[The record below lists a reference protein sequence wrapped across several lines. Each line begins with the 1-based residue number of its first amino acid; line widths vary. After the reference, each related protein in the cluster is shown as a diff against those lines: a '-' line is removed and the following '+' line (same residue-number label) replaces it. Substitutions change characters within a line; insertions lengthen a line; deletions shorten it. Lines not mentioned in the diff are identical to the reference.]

1 MRKWTTVL
9 AACLCALAMTAVSVG
24 AVDDGAAGAVQ
35 TPAAGRG
42 SGQSVTASPTAATSG
57 APAGDVEGYAAVAEN
72 DRFRLYADLQR
83 GDFALLDIAADR
95 LWYSGQWDVL
105 DQDSPAYDLNVG
117 KIKTDL
123 VSMLAVDFVQ
133 LSTVASTPM
142 PTNQN
147 SYAYCVV
154 NNNVTVRQV
163 SGGYR
168 ADYYFEDMGAT
179 VPVEVLLKD
188 DGLSVRV
195 IGGEIQMG
203 DKYWITSIQ
212 LLPGFMAGDDRAE
225 GYLFVP
231 SGSGALIEL
240 NAGRGNLASY
250 SEMVYGSDA
259 AIEVEEFEGLG
270 RDILIPVYGL
280 KYGDGGITAIIT
292 QGDAFAN
299 ICADSNS
306 PDTSFSRVYAEYVTA
321 IVDDTT
327 LFESDYTNQRVI
339 NGIEQRESFDD
350 FQVDFTVMSDGADYS
365 RMAAIY
371 RNYLIENGLEKKAA
385 APELFVTLYG
395 AATRKASFLGI
406 PYTDTFALTSFADA
420 EAILR
425 DLNDGGAAV
434 SLQYIG
440 WNNSGVENRKAASKF
455 SPVGVLGG
463 KSGYRQL
470 DSFLSSGS
478 NSAYFDLDPITVRK
492 SGNGFSALSDVVKS
506 IFNTRTPQYKYM
518 RSVYVPVNTED
529 PWYLLNSGKALEAV
543 RKFVKSDSYGNG
555 VSLYGAGEMLYS
567 DFSKNSISRAETVA
581 NYQAMFEALGDREI
595 AVNSGNAYVYR
606 YVDKI
611 YSLPTT
617 NDGNVLFSC
626 SVPFVQM
633 VLHGYVSYG
642 AEQGDDLLDCIAL
655 GASPYYSGVAIDDS
669 ELIETSFNWLYG
681 SSYDNWSEEAKAD
694 FAAYSE
700 VYAALYDQALV
711 SYEETGG
718 VSRSV
723 FEDGTAI
730 LVNRTEQAVTAGGV
744 EVPARGY
751 RVIGG

>member
-1 MRKWTTVL
+1 MRKRIAAL
-9 AACLCALAMTAVSVG
+9 AACLCVLSLTAVSVG
-24 AVDDGAAGAVQ
+24 AADTVEAPLAGDAGQSAVQQETPAQETAGAS
-35 TPAAGRG
+35 A
-42 SGQSVTASPTAATSG
+42 
-57 APAGDVEGYAAVAEN
+57 DVEEGYAVVAEN
-72 DRFRLYADLQR
+72 DKYRLYADLQR
-83 GDFALLDIAADR
+83 GDFALLDIAGDR

-123 VSMLAVDFVQ
+123 VSMLAIDFVQ
-133 LSTVASTPM
+133 LSTVASTPV

-147 SYAYCVV
+147 SYAYSVMSG
-154 NNNVTVRQV
+154 NVTVQQV
-163 SGGYR
+163 EGGYR
-168 ADYYFEDMGAT
+168 ADYTFEDIGAT
-179 VPVEVLLKD
+179 IPVEVLLKD
-188 DGLSVRV
+188 NGLSVRI
-195 IGGEIQMG
+195 IGSEIQMG
-203 DKYWITSIQ
+203 DRYWITSIQ
-212 LLPGFMAGDDRAE
+212 LLPGFMAGDDREE

-250 SEMVYGSDA
+250 SQMVYGSDA
-259 AIEVEEFEGLG
+259 AIEVEEFEGLTQ
-270 RDILIPVYGL
+270 DILMPVYGL
-280 KYGDGGITAIIT
+280 KAGDDGITAIIT

-306 PDTSFSRVYAEYVTA
+306 SDTSFSRVYAEYVTA

-350 FQVDFTVMSDGADYS
+350 FQVDFIPMSGDADYN
-365 RMAAIY
+365 RMAEIY
-371 RNYLIENGLEKKAA
+371 RDYLIENGLEKKAS

-395 AATRKASFLGI
+395 AATRKTSFLGI
-406 PYTDTFALTSFADA
+406 PYTETFALTSFADA
-420 EAILR
+420 QAILQ

-440 WNNSGVENRKAASKF
+440 WNNSGVENRKAASRF
-455 SPVGVLGG
+455 APVSVLGG
-463 KSGYRQL
+463 SSGYRTL
-470 DSFLSSGS
+470 DSFLSSSG

-543 RKFVKSDSYGNG
+543 QRFVESDSYANG
-555 VSLYGAGEMLYS
+555 VSLYGVGEMLYS
-567 DFSKNSISRAETVA
+567 DFSKDSISRAETIA
-581 NYQAMFEALGDREI
+581 NYQAMFEALGDRDI
-595 AVNSGNAYVYR
+595 AVNSGNAYVYN

-633 VLHGYVSYG
+633 VLHGYISYG
-642 AEQGDDLLDCIAL
+642 AQQGDDILDCIAL
-655 GASPYYSGVAIDDS
+655 GANPSYGGIAIDDS

-681 SSYDNWSEEAKAD
+681 SSYENWSEEAKAD
-694 FAAYSE
+694 FAAFNE
-700 VYAALYDQALV
+700 VYADLYDQALV
-711 SYEETGG
+711 AYEEADG

-723 FEDGTAI
+723 FENGTVI
-730 LVNRTEQAVTAGGV
+730 LVNRTEQAVTADGV
-744 EVPARGY
+744 EVPARDY
-751 RVIGG
+751 CVIGG